1 MSATREPAFLFD
13 SNPSQHRC
21 PTFAQVV
28 VQAGAPHL
36 AQPFTYC
43 VPEGVSVEVGD
54 CVLAPFGSRELIG
67 YVVGLSDDVEVELL
81 DKVKEITAKIENAA
95 GFDAEL
101 WRVAQWVREQTLC
114 DAESAV
120 RLVSPVIAAAR
131 LRTRIRLI
139 DAGARIAPEALPGES
154 AQVVAQLQ
162 GAPGHTL
169 LQSEL
174 GQGKVKQAEIG
185 RALSALRRRGIIAR
199 EIGVDAPATR
209 EKTVRLV
216 RLSVDAD
223 VAAAEA
229 ARLEKRSAKQA
240 KLLRELA
247 AGAAMSAGASIP
259 EAGRVVEA
267 DLRPAAQALADK
279 GLLTYHEMVV
289 HRDPFGVR
297 SLIKSN
303 APALTDEQA
312 AAAKAVGAAM
322 DEGKFTSFLL
332 FGVTGSGKTEVYM
345 DAIARALGH
354 GCAAILL
361 VPEISLSAQVM
372 DVMKARFG
380 NQVAVLHSAL
390 SSGEQFD
397 EWQRIRRGEARLVVG
412 ARSAVFAPVPKLGL
426 VIVDEEHD
434 GAYKQDVMPRYNARD
449 VALFRARQSG
459 AVCILGSAT
468 PSIETYHRA
477 RVGVHH
483 LLTLER
489 RVHTRPLPPV
499 ETLDLRNASPMRSPM
514 SPSSLPPEVRGIL
527 TEPMLEA
534 IDKRLVKREQ
544 IILFLNRRGFAQF
557 LLCRD
562 CGFTFRCPNCA
573 VSLTY
578 HRGPGILQCHHCD
591 FQRPAPHNCP
601 KCNGINL
608 KPFGIGTEK
617 VEEAVQVAF
626 PNARTLRM
634 DRDTTAKKGAHGEIL
649 RAFKRHEADILIGTQ
664 MVAKGLDFAN
674 VTLVGVINA
683 DTALNMPDFRAS
695 ERAFQLLM
703 QVSGRA
709 GRGAAD
715 GEVMVQTF
723 NPEHDSIRLA
733 AAHDYQSFYEIEIA
747 NRRELRYPPF
757 ASLAN
762 IVSSDEQ
769 ENKAIERAHA
779 IVRAIKDVAGR
790 PGFPAPESVG
800 ILGPVACPLE
810 RLRNKYRWHL
820 MVRCQSRPQLLSL
833 LKGVLAIMPPADQQG
848 LTLDIDPLSM
858 M

>member
-1 MSATREPAFLFD
+1 MD
-13 SNPSQHRC
+13 
-21 PTFAQVV
+21 
-28 VQAGAPHL
+28 
-36 AQPFTYC
+36 
-43 VPEGVSVEVGD
+43 
-54 CVLAPFGSRELIG
+54 
-67 YVVGLSDDVEVELL
+67 
-81 DKVKEITAKIENAA
+81 
-95 GFDAEL
+95 
-101 WRVAQWVREQTLC
+101 QTLC

-120 RLVSPVIAAAR
+120 RLISPVIAAAR
-131 LRTRIRLI
+131 LRTRVRLL
-139 DAGARIAPEALPGES
+139 DGGARMDPAGLPGE
-154 AQVVAQLQ
+154 AANVVAKLQ
-162 GAPGHTL
+162 ASPGHTL
-169 LQSEL
+169 LLSEL
-174 GQGKVKQAEIG
+174 GPGKAKQMEIG
-185 RALSALRRRGIIAR
+185 RAVSALRRRGIIAR
-199 EIGVDAPATR
+199 EIGVDPPATR

-216 RLSVDAD
+216 RLMVDAD
-223 VAAAEA
+223 VASAEA

-259 EAGRVVEA
+259 EAGRVVDA
-267 DLRPAAQALADK
+267 DLRSAAQALADK
-279 GLLTYHEMVV
+279 GLLTYHEMSVN
-289 HRDPFGVR
+289 RDPFGVR
-297 SLIKSN
+297 SLGRSN

-312 AAAKAVGAAM
+312 AAAKAIGAAM
-322 DEGKFTSFLL
+322 DEGKFASFLL

-345 DAIARALGH
+345 DAIARTLSH

-372 DVMKARFG
+372 DILKARFG

-412 ARSAVFAPVPKLGL
+412 ARSAVFAPVPNLGL

-449 VALFRARQSG
+449 VAQFRCRQSS
-459 AVCILGSAT
+459 AICILGSAT

-477 RVGVHH
+477 RVGVHT

-499 ETLDLRNASPMRSPM
+499 ETLDLRVASPALAGAMLRA
-514 SPSSLPPEVRGIL
+514 LPPDARGIL
-527 TEPMLEA
+527 TEPLLEA
-534 IDKRLVKREQ
+534 IEKRLVKREQ
-544 IILFLNRRGFAQF
+544 VILFLNRRGFAQF

-591 FQRPAPHNCP
+591 FNRPAPHNCP
-601 KCNGINL
+601 KCNGTSL

-617 VEEAVQVAF
+617 VEEAVNAAF

-709 GRGAAD
+709 GRGQAE

-723 NPEHDSIRLA
+723 NPDHDSIRLA

-747 NRRELRYPPF
+747 NRKELRYPPF

-762 IVSSDEQ
+762 IICSDEQ

-779 IVRAIKDVAGR
+779 VTRAIGDVVGR
-790 PGFPAPESVG
+790 PGMPAAQSVG
-800 ILGPVACPLE
+800 VLGPVACTLE
-810 RLRNKYRWHL
+810 RLRNRYRWHL
-820 MVRCQSRPQLLSL
+820 LVRCQSRPQLLTL
-833 LKGVLAIMPPADQQG
+833 LRGVLALLPPSDQMG
-848 LTLDIDPLSM
+848 LTIDVDPLSM
-858 M
+858 L